1 MFAVL
6 LSFTYV
12 ICDLFI
18 ILKIWIEEP
27 DYTAI
32 AVYSIAWLSNHCLLI
47 FSMIYMGE
55 SSRNEVWLFIQMP
68 GFSHFIDPFSQGIK
82 TATYLHKISNYE
94 ENLQFTKPILMFSQ
108 QLMHRKPKFTCGLFV
123 FDYSFAFRVRNSF
136 KNEQIYVNQLIYFRW

>member
-12 ICDLFI
+12 ICDLFV
-18 ILKIWIEEP
+18 ILKVWIEEP
-27 DYTAI
+27 EFATVG
-32 AVYSIAWLSNHCLLI
+32 VYSIVWLLNHCLLI

-55 SSRNEVWLFIQMP
+55 TSSNEVWLFIQMSC
-68 GFSHFIDPFSQGIK
+68 FSHFIAHFPQGIK

-108 QLMHRKPKFTCGLFV
+108 QLMHRRARFTCGLFV
-123 FDYSFAFRVRNSF
+123 FDYSFAFQVRNLLEQR
-136 KNEQIYVNQLIYFRW
+136 KCTTMQIY